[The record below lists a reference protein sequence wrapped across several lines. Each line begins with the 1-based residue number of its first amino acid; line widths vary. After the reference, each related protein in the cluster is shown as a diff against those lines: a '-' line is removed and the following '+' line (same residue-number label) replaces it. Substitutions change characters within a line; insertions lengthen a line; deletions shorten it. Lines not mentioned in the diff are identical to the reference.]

1 MKIAMVYDAIY
12 PWVKG
17 GGEKRIYELS
27 KRLVEQGHEVHL
39 FGLNWWRGPEII
51 EKNDIILHGVCDK
64 MELYV
69 NGRRSISEAIIFS
82 IKLLPAL
89 ARERYD
95 IIDVTAFPYFSC
107 FTAKFIMMFSCT
119 PMLITWH
126 EVWGDYWYEY
136 MGKLGF
142 FGRIVEYIAS
152 KLAKKSIAV
161 SKMTRN
167 NLEQL
172 GIKSE
177 NISTIFNGINIK
189 EIDNISPSEIKCDV
203 IFVGRLIKE
212 KNVDILIKAIYL
224 VKNNFPNIQCHII
237 GDGPEK
243 KKLTDLAV
251 EYGLIGI
258 VRFLPFREHYDVIA
272 RIKSS

>member
-27 KRLVEQGHEVHL
+27 KRLVAQGHEVHL

-95 IIDVTAFPYFSC
+95 IIDVTAFPYF
-107 FTAKFIMMFSCT
+107 
-119 PMLITWH
+119 
-126 EVWGDYWYEY
+126 
-136 MGKLGF
+136 
-142 FGRIVEYIAS
+142 
-152 KLAKKSIAV
+152 
-161 SKMTRN
+161 
-167 NLEQL
+167 
-172 GIKSE
+172 
-177 NISTIFNGINIK
+177 
-189 EIDNISPSEIKCDV
+189 
-203 IFVGRLIKE
+203 
-212 KNVDILIKAIYL
+212 
-224 VKNNFPNIQCHII
+224 
-237 GDGPEK
+237 
-243 KKLTDLAV
+243 
-251 EYGLIGI
+251 
-258 VRFLPFREHYDVIA
+258 
-272 RIKSS
+272 